1 MEYNQVPKKYRDEWN
16 GGRHGSMTIQSDVN
30 DSIDKADD
38 WLDAQGM
45 IEQAMIELIGEAQHT
60 IEKLADKPNYALIHA
75 VQEVT
80 GETVEEVKEGD
91 NQVWYI
97 VDGKWYFMITGGGY
111 SKTSLTGE

>member
-1 MEYNQVPKKYRDEWN
+1 MEYKQVPKKYRDEWN

-30 DSIDKADD
+30 QSIDKAGD

-75 VQEVT
+75 LQEFT
-80 GETVEEVKEGD
+80 GETINEVEENAGS
-91 NQVWYI
+91 VWFR
-97 VDGKWYFMITGGGY
+97 VGKQWHFVMTAECD
-111 SKTSLTGE
+111 K

>member
-1 MEYNQVPKKYRDEWN
+1 MEYKQVPKKYRDEWN
-16 GGRHGSMTIQSDVN
+16 GGKHGSTTIQSDVN
-30 DSIDKADD
+30 DSIDKAGD

-60 IEKLADKPNYALIHA
+60 IEKLVDKPNYALIHA

-91 NQVWYI
+91 SQIWYK
-97 VDGKWYFMITGGGY
+97 VDDLWYFIISGGGY
-111 SKTSLTGE
+111 SVTSLMG